1 MRLICEYLLRSLLP
15 FLTCIYETLLDL
27 EMYKIRVTRAEA
39 AEAREAE
46 QAQQLAQMDA
56 MLLAARRKLASKS
69 KEVTSQS
76 DLP

>member
-1 MRLICEYLLRSLLP
+1 M
-15 FLTCIYETLLDL
+15 DL
-27 EMYKIRVTRAEA
+27 EIYKIRVTRAEA

-46 QAQQLAQMDA
+46 QAQRLAQMDA